1 VTTATEQPAPPADPP
16 AKRTF
21 HELRDVQGPS
31 ALGGGWRRFWDLLL
45 LMSVTAFKTTYYGSV
60 LGYVWSLLRPAILF
74 AVLLVVF
81 TKVFHL
87 KSTEEIEHY
96 PEMLLVGIVLF
107 TYFQESTAA
116 AVTSVVGNEGIVRK
130 THFPRLVIPLST
142 VVTGTFN
149 LLLSLIP
156 VFIFLLVLGVEPTWT
171 WLLIPVILVSLFIL
185 TAAVAM
191 ILSALYV
198 RYRDVAIIWG
208 LAGTVLLYGS
218 PILYPYH
225 GAPGPLQTVLLFN
238 PLTPIL
244 SQARQWIVE
253 PDAPSAVTAMGG
265 FGRFSI
271 SVVVYIVICV
281 GAVWIFN
288 REAPRIAED
297 L

>member
-1 VTTATEQPAPPADPP
+1 VSTVAEAEPA
-16 AKRTF
+16 AKPQGRREF

-31 ALGGGWRRFWDLLL
+31 AIGGGWRRFFDLLL
-45 LMSVTAFKTTYYGSV
+45 LISVTDFKTTYYGSV

-87 KSTEEIEHY
+87 KSTEEIQHY

-107 TYFQESTAA
+107 TFFQESTGT
-116 AVTSVVGNEGIVRK
+116 AVTSVLSNEGIVRK
-130 THFPRLVIPLST
+130 TQFPRLVIPLST
-142 VVTGTFN
+142 VVTGSFN
-149 LLLSLIP
+149 FLLNLIP
-156 VFIFLLVLGVEPTWT
+156 VFIFLLVLGVSPTWT
-171 WLLIPVILVSLFIL
+171 WFFLPVIFVALFVL
-185 TAAVAM
+185 TAAVGM

-198 RYRDVAIIWG
+198 RFRDVAIIWS

-218 PILYPYH
+218 PILYPFQ
-225 GAPGPLQTVLLFN
+225 GAPGKLQTVLLFN

-244 SQARQWIVE
+244 SQARHWIVE
-253 PDAPSAVTAMGG
+253 PDAPTAVAAMGG
-265 FGRFSI
+265 WARTSI
-271 SVVVYIVICV
+271 SLVIYVLICIA
-281 GAVWIFN
+281 AVWIFR